1 MGEAKRRTNRQKR
14 IVVGTCSGCTL
25 CCFIPA
31 IEDLQKPP
39 FSPCQHICDVG
50 CVIHDAEERPE
61 VCGGFRCRYIQA
73 HERGID
79 ERHILPHPLEAG
91 AYAFEPLDSG
101 LMVLC
106 VDPARPYA
114 WKKTG
119 LVPFL
124 AAFVEAGFALN
135 IVDRGY
141 NFPLRTLDHL
151 GEIVARDYVQGARL
165 MGKPSNIPGYAG
177 TVREV

>member
-1 MGEAKRRTNRQKR
+1 MGEAKRRFSQTKR
-14 IVVGTCSGCTL
+14 IVVGACSGCTL
-25 CCFIPA
+25 CCLVPA
-31 IEDLQKPP
+31 IEELQKPP
-39 FSPCQHICDVG
+39 FRACQHICDVG
-50 CVIHDAEERPE
+50 CAIHDAEERPE

-101 LMVLC
+101 LIVLC
-106 VDPARPYA
+106 VDPTRPYV

-124 AAFVEAGFALN
+124 EEFVEAGFTLN

-141 NFPLRTLDHL
+141 IFPLRTVDHL
-151 GEIVARDYVQGARL
+151 GEIVARDYVEGARL
-165 MGKPSNIPGYAG
+165 MGKPSNIPGYAD
-177 TVREV
+177 RFRKA